1 MERPAASNLSRSAS
15 ARRRLLTYAR
25 VDRDSPLLVGRF
37 ACLILLLAAVIVGC
51 GSSGK
56 ESDEKAAPEYAATPR
71 KALESWVTAVRE
83 GDIEMMCR
91 LLSSATCNT
100 ELVET
105 RLLPHVRAEMRGL
118 NGELHYGATGRGPG
132 VVIGVVSGESPAAY
146 AVKVTRGKT
155 QWKISEESYV
165 PGLAPRIVLEHPD
178 PATVLASGRTV
189 ISFLAS
195 AYTPGS
201 VYPDAEL
208 WIDSRHVNGRLTCP
222 CVDISPP
229 HEGCSC
235 PTGRGAN
242 PDLETLRWI
251 RAARLLPGQHV
262 MVAAVRSEDAGI
274 AANAWVLTV
283 R

>member
-1 MERPAASNLSRSAS
+1 MRLSGCIGTPA
-15 ARRRLLTYAR
+15 
-25 VDRDSPLLVGRF
+25 
-37 ACLILLLAAVIVGC
+37 LILLLAAAIFGC
-51 GSSGK
+51 GGSGQAG
-56 ESDEKAAPEYAATPR
+56 DENRAPEYAATPR
-71 KALESWVTAVRE
+71 KALESWVNAVRK
-83 GDIEMMCR
+83 GDDQMMCR
-91 LLSSATCNT
+91 LLQPQSRCSGPDEAYI
-100 ELVET
+100 ESKFV
-105 RLLPHVRAEMRGL
+105 RHVRAEMRGL
-118 NGELHYGATGRGPG
+118 NGDLHYGATGRGPG

-146 AVKVTRGKT
+146 AVMVTRGKT

-165 PGLAPRIVLEHPD
+165 PGLAPRIVLERPD
-178 PATVLASGRTV
+178 PATVLAGGRTV

-208 WIDSRHVNGRLTCP
+208 WIDSRHVDGRLTCP
-222 CVDISPP
+222 CLDISPP

-242 PDLETLRWI
+242 PDLETVRWI
-251 RAARLLPGQHV
+251 GAARLLPGHHV

-274 AANAWVLTV
+274 SANAWVLTV

>member
-1 MERPAASNLSRSAS
+1 
-15 ARRRLLTYAR
+15 
-25 VDRDSPLLVGRF
+25 
-37 ACLILLLAAVIVGC
+37 LLAAVISGC
-51 GSSGK
+51 GSSG
-56 ESDEKAAPEYAATPR
+56 DEKKAAPEYAATPR
-71 KALESWVTAVRE
+71 KALESWVTAVRA
-83 GDIEMMCR
+83 GDIETMCR
-91 LLSSATCNT
+91 LLSSGTCNT
-100 ELVET
+100 ELVAT

-118 NGELHYGATGRGPG
+118 NGELHYGATGKGPG

-146 AVKVTRGKT
+146 AVMVSRGKT
-155 QWKISEESYV
+155 QWKISQESYV
-165 PGLAPRIVLEHPD
+165 PGLAPRIVLVHPD
-178 PATVLASGRTV
+178 PATVLTSGRTV

-208 WIDSRHVNGRLTCP
+208 WIDSRHVDGRLTCP

-242 PDLETLRWI
+242 PELETVRWI
-251 RAARLLPGQHV
+251 GAARLLPGKHV

-274 AANAWVLTV
+274 SANAWVLTV